1 MTNAE
6 IQAYIRQYIKANGN
20 GDITG
25 AVLQDVLLKMTQADR
40 LILEITAPPKGV
52 NTYNSRN
59 QMLNALGLTSAQFTD
74 LLNMKYD
81 GVKITYT
88 TSMGDEWAY
97 GNINSIVS
105 STASQAVSLGYYDI
119 DWGGCAIGIMF
130 SDSQYLVMVN
140 HLE

>member
-40 LILEITAPPKGV
+40 LILEITAPPKGT

-59 QMLNALGLTSAQFTD
+59 QMLSALGLTSAQFTD

-81 GVKITYT
+81 GAKISYT
-88 TSMGDEWAY
+88 TNLGDEWAY

-105 STASQAVSLGYYDI
+105 NPYSQSISIGYYAV

-130 SDSQYLVMVN
+130 SDSQYIVMVN
-140 HLE
+140 HLD

>member
-25 AVLQDVLLKMTQADR
+25 AGLQDVLLKMTQADR

-52 NTYNSRN
+52 NTYTSRN
-59 QMLNALGLTSAQFTD
+59 QMLNALGITSAQFTD

-81 GVKITYT
+81 GVKISYT

-105 STASQAVSLGYYDI
+105 STASQAVSLGYFDV